1 MKNLISYKNTF
12 DLIIL
17 IMTVIGFFA
26 VMQTFILGKHY
37 IIPTAILFLTII
49 LGNLSYYGLQGRR
62 AAKKILFWAFFLFD
76 VHLFFALF
84 FSVKYRTILGSNFE
98 IICIINIIVFSYL
111 LVKYIKKNH
120 LF

>member
-17 IMTVIGFFA
+17 MMTAVGFFA
-26 VMQTFILGKHY
+26 VIETFIVGKHY
-37 IIPTAILFLTII
+37 IIPTAILFLTIV
-49 LGNLSYYGLQGRR
+49 LGNLSYYGIQGRR
-62 AAKKILFWAFFLFD
+62 GAKKILFWIFFLFD

-84 FSVKYRTILGSNFE
+84 FSVKYRVILGSNFE
-98 IICIINIIVFSYL
+98 IICIINILVFSYL
-111 LVKYIKKNH
+111 LFKYIKKNH